1 MARTAVVA
9 GTATAVSNRVSRRQG
24 ERWQTQADAE
34 AYQQQQA
41 YGAPPPPQQYQQAP
55 PQYQEPP
62 PQYAA
67 PPPPPPAPAPVVV
80 VQEAAPDTSSKLA
93 QLQQLGD
100 LKAQGIL
107 TEAEFEAQ
115 KAKILAG

>member
-1 MARTAVVA
+1 MPGLIRGVARTAVVA

-41 YGAPPPPQQYQQAP
+41 AAYQQQAA
-55 PQYQEPP
+55 
-62 PQYAA
+62 AA
-67 PPPPPPAPAPVVV
+67 PPPAPSGDDKMA
-80 VQEAAPDTSSKLA
+80 K
-93 QLQQLGD
+93 LQQLGE
-100 LKAQGIL
+100 LKAAGIL
-107 TEAEFEAQ
+107 TEEEFAAE